1 MRWRVDGRYS
11 CDRRRIYEICES
23 DLGRFLVFEQ
33 ERETYGNGSIA
44 DDTASGLIER
54 KRETREKSHTREIER
69 GPLMLL

>member
-1 MRWRVDGRYS
+1 MQ
-11 CDRRRIYEICES
+11 S
-23 DLGRFLVFEQ
+23 DLERFLVFER